1 MNAISEILR
10 GQPELAIFL
19 SLALGF
25 FLGKFRVGNFTLG
38 PVLGTLFAGLLI
50 GQLDISIPA
59 IVKVIFFDLFLFAT
73 GFKVGPQFFQGL
85 KKDALPQLVLTF
97 VICLGALFTAYYLS
111 KMMRYDA
118 GTAAGLLAGAFTE
131 STLIGTASEAIARLP
146 ISEGEK
152 IRLINNIPISYTVT
166 YLIGTTSVVWFLPQ
180 IAPLLLRI
188 NLREMSRKL
197 EVKLLGN
204 SESEPGVASA
214 FDDWDLRAFKV
225 TGEQWTGLTVKE
237 LENSVSVTEG
247 RIIVERI
254 RRQGKIVESHP
265 ELVIAAGDTIAV
277 ASRQQVMIKH
287 LSGIGIEV
295 FDRELL
301 DFPRCYLNIVIT
313 KKAMAGKT
321 LLEIAQNYGQGVM
334 LNKIIRSGLE
344 LPFDPGTIINR
355 GDILQVAGRKD
366 DLERA
371 AKQAGYL
378 DRPSVVTDIMFVSLG
393 ILIGGL
399 IGLLSVK
406 FFGISITLTTSG
418 GALVMGLFLGWLRSR
433 RPTFGRIPD
442 AALWIFDTLGLSVFI
457 GAVGISAGPGFIAGL
472 RQTGFSILG
481 VGLAV
486 ALLPHIVGLLV
497 GHFVLKINPVIL
509 LGAQSGAGT
518 NTTALKAL
526 QDKAG
531 SKLPVL
537 GYTIPYALGNILLT
551 AWGPVIVALMS

>member
-1 MNAISEILR
+1 MNSIAEIL
-10 GQPELAIFL
+10 QHHPELAIFL
-19 SLALGF
+19 TLALGF
-25 FLGKFRVGNFTLG
+25 FLGKFRVGNFILG

-50 GQLDISIPA
+50 GQLDIPIPA

-73 GFKVGPQFFQGL
+73 GYKVGPQFFQGL
-85 KKDALPQLVLTF
+85 KKDAMPQLILTL
-97 VICLGALFTAYYLS
+97 VICVVALFTAYFLS
-111 KMMRYDA
+111 KMMHYDT

-131 STLIGTASEAIARLP
+131 STLIGTANEAISRLP
-146 ISEGEK
+146 ISDSEK
-152 IRLINNIPISYTVT
+152 IRLVNNIPISYAVT
-166 YLIGTTSVVWFLPQ
+166 YLIGTTSIVWFLPQ

-197 EVKLLGN
+197 ELKLLGN
-204 SESEPGVASA
+204 SVSEPGVTSA
-214 FDDWDLRAFKV
+214 FDDWDLRAFQV
-225 TGEQWTGLTVKE
+225 TGDKWTGLTVKE
-237 LENSVSVTEG
+237 LENSVKEG

-254 RRQGKIVESHP
+254 RHQGKILEARP
-265 ELVIAAGDTIAV
+265 ELVIASGDTIAV
-277 ASRQQVMIKH
+277 AARQQVMVNH
-287 LSGIGIEV
+287 LTGSWSEV

-301 DFPRCYLNIVIT
+301 DFPRCYMNFVIT

-321 LLEIAQNYGQGVM
+321 LLEIAQKYGQGIM
-334 LNKIIRSGLE
+334 LYKVIRTGLE
-344 LPFDPGTIINR
+344 IPFDPGTIINR

-378 DRPSVVTDIMFVSLG
+378 DRPSPVTDILFVSLG

-406 FFGISITLTTSG
+406 LFGVSITLTTSG

-433 RPTFGRIPD
+433 RPTFGRIPE
-442 AALWIFDTLGLSVFI
+442 AALWIFDTLGLSLFI
-457 GAVGISAGPGFIAGL
+457 GVVGISAGPGFIAGL
-472 RQTGFSILG
+472 RQTGFSILAI
-481 VGLAV
+481 GLAV
-486 ALLPHIVGLLV
+486 ALLPHIAGLLV
-497 GHFVLKINPVIL
+497 GHFILKINPVIL

-518 NTTALKAL
+518 NTTALKAI

-537 GYTIPYALGNILLT
+537 GYTIPYAMGNILLT

>member
-1 MNAISEILR
+1 MTVIAEIFR
-10 GQPELAIFL
+10 QHPELAIFL
-19 SLALGF
+19 TLTLGF

-38 PVLGTLFAGLLI
+38 PVLGALFAGLLI
-50 GQLDISIPA
+50 GQLDIPVPS

-85 KKDALPQLVLTF
+85 KRDALPQLILTL
-97 VICLGALFTAYYLS
+97 VICGGALFTAYYLS
-111 KMMRYDA
+111 KMMGYDV

-131 STLIGTASEAIARLP
+131 STLIGTASEAIARLSIP
-146 ISEGEK
+146 ESEK

-180 IAPLLLRI
+180 IAPLLIRI

-225 TGEQWTGLTVKE
+225 TEDKWNGRTIKE
-237 LENSVSVTEG
+237 LENSMTEA

-254 RRQGKIVESHP
+254 RHQDKILESCP
-265 ELVIAAGDTIAV
+265 ELTISTGDTVAV
-277 ASRQQVMIKH
+277 AARQQVMINY
-287 LSGIGIEV
+287 LSVIGPEV

-313 KKAMAGKT
+313 KKAIAGKT
-321 LLEIAQNYGQGVM
+321 LFEIAQKYGQGIM
-334 LNKIIRSGLE
+334 LSKIIRSGQE
-344 LPFDPGTIINR
+344 IPFDPGTIINR

-366 DLERA
+366 DIERA
-371 AKQAGYL
+371 AKQTGYL

-406 FFGISITLTTSG
+406 FFGVSVTLTTSG
-418 GALVMGLFLGWLRSR
+418 GALMMGLFLGWLRSR
-433 RPTFGRIPD
+433 RPTFGQIPD
-442 AALWIFDTLGLSVFI
+442 AALWIFDTLGLSLFI
-457 GAVGISAGPGFIAGL
+457 GAVGISAGPGFIDGL
-472 RQTGFSILG
+472 RQTGFGILG
-481 VGLAV
+481 IGLAV
-486 ALLPHIVGLLV
+486 ALLPHILGLFVGFYLLK
-497 GHFVLKINPVIL
+497 LNPVIL

-551 AWGPVIVALMS
+551 VWGPVIVAMMS

>member
-1 MNAISEILR
+1 MTVIAEIFR
-10 GQPELAIFL
+10 QHPELAIFL
-19 SLALGF
+19 TLTLGF

-38 PVLGTLFAGLLI
+38 PVLGALFAGLLI
-50 GQLDISIPA
+50 GQLDIPVPS

-85 KKDALPQLVLTF
+85 KRDALPQLILTL
-97 VICLGALFTAYYLS
+97 VICGGALFTAYYLS
-111 KMMRYDA
+111 KMMGYDV

-131 STLIGTASEAIARLP
+131 STLIGTASEAIARLSIP
-146 ISEGEK
+146 ESEK

-180 IAPLLLRI
+180 IAPLLIRI

-225 TGEQWTGLTVKE
+225 TEDKWNGRTIKE
-237 LENSVSVTEG
+237 LENSMTEA

-254 RRQGKIVESHP
+254 RHQDKILESCP
-265 ELVIAAGDTIAV
+265 ELTISTGDTVAV
-277 ASRQQVMIKH
+277 AARQQVMINY
-287 LSGIGIEV
+287 LSVIGPEV

-313 KKAMAGKT
+313 KKAIAGKT
-321 LLEIAQNYGQGVM
+321 LFEIAQKYGQGIM
-334 LNKIIRSGLE
+334 LSKIIRSGQE
-344 LPFDPGTIINR
+344 IPFDPGTIINR

-366 DLERA
+366 DIERA
-371 AKQAGYL
+371 AKQTGYL

-406 FFGISITLTTSG
+406 LFGVSVTLTTSG
-418 GALVMGLFLGWLRSR
+418 GALMMGLFLGWLRSR
-433 RPTFGRIPD
+433 RPTFGQIPD
-442 AALWIFDTLGLSVFI
+442 AALWIFDTLGLSLFI
-457 GAVGISAGPGFIAGL
+457 GAVGISAGPGFIDGL
-472 RQTGFSILG
+472 RQTGFGILG
-481 VGLAV
+481 IGLAV
-486 ALLPHIVGLLV
+486 ALLPHILGLFVGFYLLK
-497 GHFVLKINPVIL
+497 LNPVIL

-551 AWGPVIVALMS
+551 VWGPVIVAMMS

>member
-1 MNAISEILR
+1 MSIMTDIL
-10 GQPELAIFL
+10 QQHPELAIFL
-19 SLALGF
+19 TLALGF

-50 GQLDISIPA
+50 GQLDIPIPSV
-59 IVKVIFFDLFLFAT
+59 VKVIFFDLFLFAT
-73 GFKVGPQFFQGL
+73 GYKVGPQFFQGL
-85 KKDALPQLVLTF
+85 KRDALPQLILTL
-97 VICLGALFTAYYLS
+97 VICGGALFTAYYLS
-111 KMMRYDA
+111 KMMGYDV

-146 ISEGEK
+146 ISESEK

-166 YLIGTTSVVWFLPQ
+166 YLIGTTSIVWFLPQ

-188 NLREMSRKL
+188 NLREMSREL
-197 EVKLLGN
+197 EVKLLGK
-204 SESEPGVASA
+204 SESEPDVVSA
-214 FDDWDLRAFKV
+214 FDDWDLRAFKM
-225 TGEQWTGLTVKE
+225 TGEQWAGRTVKE
-237 LENSVSVTEG
+237 LENFVPVTEG

-254 RRQGKIVESHP
+254 RHQGNILEPFP
-265 ELVIAAGDTIAV
+265 ELTIAAGDTIAV
-277 ASRQQVMIKH
+277 ASRQHAMIKY
-287 LSGIGIEV
+287 LSGIGTEV

-301 DFPRCYLNIVIT
+301 DFPRSYVNIVIT
-313 KKAMAGKT
+313 RKLMAGKT
-321 LLEIAQNYGQGVM
+321 LLEIAQKYGKGVM
-334 LNKIIRSGLE
+334 LYKIIRSGLE
-344 LPFDPGTIINR
+344 LPVDPGTIINR

-378 DRPSVVTDIMFVSLG
+378 DRPSVVTDILFVSLG
-393 ILIGGL
+393 IVIGGL
-399 IGLLSVK
+399 IGLLSVQ
-406 FFGISITLTTSG
+406 FFGVSITLTTSG

-442 AALWIFDTLGLSVFI
+442 AALWIFDTLGLSLFI
-457 GAVGISAGPGFIAGL
+457 GAVGISAGPGFIDGL

-481 VGLAV
+481 IGLAV
-486 ALLPHIVGLLV
+486 ALLPHILSLFVGY
-497 GHFVLKINPVIL
+497 FILKINPVIL

-551 AWGPVIVALMS
+551 AWGPVIVAMMS